1 MTFPLN
7 LLPLFFSLQ
16 NKKLSTGGSKARK
29 APMMADATTQI
40 GKSPPTRITS
50 ACQTEG
56 VVCYMPPRLQTVQ
69 ELHCLYRHPESELQ
83 LYIRQKMDTPPPITS
98 HLDDPQS
105 PISLPNEQ
113 WLSEPTCDSC
123 ARCIPVSQRVRF
135 LRVMQEI
142 AAEKEGPGC
151 ARCIPVRRGARAA
164 KKTEPEPVIS
174 ASTPKVCF
182 PLQSG
187 CPTTEG
193 TQQCSTDKE
202 AQKGEE
208 GDGKGEGDD
217 GGKGGGRVC
226 EKGEGYIPISLQAPI
241 DNLIQLCFKLE
252 NLEVPAILRQHMKY
266 LLGGLHHLLAHL
278 PVPLEPKKD
287 CSSPS
292 TPGHVA
298 WNTGVKLQELKEAL
312 KVLNSEGENILPP
325 YFLAELT
332 QLQQVVHDTLLFA
345 TSGIQNETF
354 AYDCSGCIMNS
365 DLRPPPW
372 RNQDLQGNPFF
383 RRLCLDVGVRGI
395 VQEIRK
401 LQDVEMNVEDHSYL
415 SDSDMESLTTDYPPT
430 PPQSRWAK
438 KTSEN
443 SNQKGKLVGRR
454 RKKQKASKVRAKKLC
469 PNWRKTKT
477 DIHLTIPAPLTLQP
491 TNKETMRRRRKTLQ
505 FNNSTS
511 FSTVNPRET
520 SLSPPNSPSLLFH
533 QNDKVG
539 SSTKHAPPL
548 KGVAHSDS
556 PSPPHLGHRVTDSNC
571 TLSYAPTFK
580 NRMPSPIQLVIAD
593 DKFMPPLKP
602 SHTKTSALSPSS
614 ATTTVTSFCCPL
626 SSTSSSP
633 SSSTSISSSASSSV
647 SSIANCTTHTCN
659 SSASTSNS
667 TAIFSTADYTTTST
681 VSTASCPMSPSDS
694 STAYSNASSVLVS
707 QLHSAVSSGTTP
719 FLQVLPAT
727 VSSTSVRAHLP
738 QAAPFNASSS
748 TKVNQSSMEQV
759 NIKHLQ
765 KQANRKGFVSISS
778 NPDPQPPN
786 ALKEQGYSCGEM
798 RTTEQQQARPKMTPV
813 PFSSVAPLVMHH
825 PPGKQT
831 NQVIPFI
838 HPIVPL
844 QPVNS
849 GPLSPTTLIFAPFSY
864 SPTVSSKPPRSLP
877 PVGATP
883 VPLSVAPSF
892 VSLLTGPT
900 PDITSNSTTNLSSA
914 SFTTSTST
922 STSNSSSSSSIHS
935 SSSSSSSSTST
946 SNSSSSTSLPSSSS
960 SSAFFP
966 TNPVLNSLFS
976 CPSLSRPPLTSVK
989 ANTARPI
996 THLVTGKR
1004 ISSALLPTSIAAA
1017 SIKSTKPTND
1027 HIKSTELTGSTKST
1041 ASFSPAKDNASTSCS
1056 KNMNSSNSFSTL
1068 VIPVAQQQRD
1078 RMIPR
1083 SGQFP
1088 ISLRVAG
1095 QTLMQAIYSVAGVNP
1110 SIPLRTRVN
1119 QAIPYMSKLKTIPYM
1134 SRVNQAFPSING
1146 GSQAIPYVTDHII
1159 PSMAEGSQ
1167 AIPSMARG
1175 TQVIPS
1181 VGGGNQAI
1189 QSTAKGSS
1197 HAVNK
1202 QSTVR
1207 NVNEQSITSS
1217 MQPVALTKNC
1227 KKTQDSAMISPMPL
1241 LLPFSYLTPILSCS
1255 TPSTHPSPLSS
1266 HPTPSSTSTILPSST
1281 HLPPSST
1288 HATPPSLQASGTGGR
1303 KPKGFN
1309 SHSTATTIRGVRD
1322 CDIGNTGEVV
1332 GELLSDLS
1340 NGVAEVSSRISPVT
1354 SVVSM
1359 SSHVLNNCGLIN
1371 PNLITREENTA
1382 SLAADSCK
1390 KEAVTGMYDN
1400 SESLTISNTFA
1411 LPNSCSALS
1420 CAPVIRFPT
1429 VTLNK
1434 PTPSKSTCT
1443 KASSLSVSVCHHTSS
1458 STHSTSGSFAVP
1470 IASPVTPTEN
1480 HVQHR
1485 QSSLRSAPSQK
1496 HVLSSSQSPPLSTTS
1511 PTLTPSLPSSVS
1523 PDEPHLTPLQSTL
1536 PVARLS
1542 VTQVAN
1548 GLLIKW
1554 TFANEHLSMQ
1564 TQVDRYELYAFVCS
1578 KGMSIPDISQWG
1590 KVGEIKPLALPM
1602 AVTLTNFATGQCY
1615 AFSVKV
1621 YYNGGLSSNFCPP
1634 STVEL

>member
-1 MTFPLN
+1 MIFPLN

-16 NKKLSTGGSKARK
+16 NKKLSAGGSKARK

-56 VVCYMPPRLQTVQ
+56 VVCYMPPRLQTAQ

-83 LYIRQKMDTPPPITS
+83 LYIRQSMDTPPPITS

-105 PISLPNEQ
+105 PIPLPNEQ

-164 KKTEPEPVIS
+164 KKAEPEPVIS
-174 ASTPKVCF
+174 ASIPKVYF

-193 TQQCSTDKE
+193 TQQYSTDKE
-202 AQKGEE
+202 AQKEEE

-217 GGKGGGRVC
+217 GGEGGGRVC

-298 WNTGVKLQELKEAL
+298 WNTGVNIQELKEAL
-312 KVLNSEGENILPP
+312 KVLNSEGENMLPP

-354 AYDCSGCIMNS
+354 AYDCSGCIINS

-372 RNQDLQGNPFF
+372 RNQDLQENPFF

-438 KTSEN
+438 KKSEN
-443 SNQKGKLVGRR
+443 SNQKGKLVGMR
-454 RKKQKASKVRAKKLC
+454 RKKQKASKVRAKMLC
-469 PNWRKTKT
+469 PNRRKTKT

-491 TNKETMRRRRKTLQ
+491 ANKETMRRRRKTLE

-539 SSTKHAPPL
+539 SATKHAPPL

-556 PSPPHLGHRVTDSNC
+556 PSLPLLGHRVTDSNC
-571 TLSYAPTFK
+571 TLSCAPTFT
-580 NRMPSPIQLVIAD
+580 NRMPSPIQQVIAD
-593 DKFMPPLKP
+593 DKLMPPLKL

-614 ATTTVTSFCCPL
+614 ATTTVTSFSCPL

-633 SSSTSISSSASSSV
+633 SSSTSFLSSASSSV

-681 VSTASCPMSPSDS
+681 VSTTSCTMSPSNS
-694 STAYSNASSVLVS
+694 STAYSNASSVVVS
-707 QLHSAVSSGTTP
+707 QMNSAVSSGTTPLNPTPSKILANLDAFGGQPNMLHIVVQLQQIFKRCYKGIFKVSDAVQAQSQKGIVTTSSTVEYITP

-748 TKVNQSSMEQV
+748 TRVNQSSMEQV
-759 NIKHLQ
+759 NIINLQ
-765 KQANRKGFVSISS
+765 KQANRKGFVSISN

-786 ALKEQGYSCGEM
+786 ALKEQGYSGGEM
-798 RTTEQQQARPKMTPV
+798 STTEKQQARPKMTPV
-813 PFSSVAPLVMHH
+813 PFSSVAPLVMYR
-825 PPGKQT
+825 PPGKQPF
-831 NQVIPFI
+831 QVIPLI
-838 HPIVPL
+838 HPILSL
-844 QPVNS
+844 QPVTS
-849 GPLSPTTLIFAPFSY
+849 RPRSPSALIFAPSSY
-864 SPTVSSKPPRSLP
+864 SPTFSSKPSRSLP

-883 VPLSVAPSF
+883 VPLSVAPSS
-892 VSLLTGPT
+892 VSLLTDPT
-900 PDITSNSTTNLSSA
+900 PGITSNSTTSLSSA
-914 SFTTSTST
+914 SFTTSTSM
-922 STSNSSSSSSIHS
+922 STSNSSFSASIPSS

-946 SNSSSSTSLPSSSS
+946 STSNFSSSTSLPSSSS
-960 SSAFFP
+960 SSAYSS
-966 TNPVLNSLFS
+966 TNQMLNSLFS
-976 CPSLSRPPLTSVK
+976 CSSLSRPPLTSVK
-989 ANTARPI
+989 ANSATHI
-996 THLVTGKR
+996 THSVTGKR
-1004 ISSALLPTSIAAA
+1004 SSSTLFPTSIA
-1017 SIKSTKPTND
+1017 
-1027 HIKSTELTGSTKST
+1027 
-1041 ASFSPAKDNASTSCS
+1041 
-1056 KNMNSSNSFSTL
+1056 
-1068 VIPVAQQQRD
+1068 V
-1078 RMIPR
+1078 
-1083 SGQFP
+1083 
-1088 ISLRVAG
+1088 
-1095 QTLMQAIYSVAGVNP
+1095 
-1110 SIPLRTRVN
+1110 RT
-1119 QAIPYMSKLKTIPYM
+1119 
-1134 SRVNQAFPSING
+1134 
-1146 GSQAIPYVTDHII
+1146 
-1159 PSMAEGSQ
+1159 
-1167 AIPSMARG
+1167 
-1175 TQVIPS
+1175 
-1181 VGGGNQAI
+1181 
-1189 QSTAKGSS
+1189 
-1197 HAVNK
+1197 VNK

-1207 NVNEQSITSS
+1207 NVNKQSIPSS

-1227 KKTQDSAMISPMPL
+1227 KKTQDSAMTSPVPL
-1241 LLPFSYLTPILSCS
+1241 FPPFSHPSPILSCS
-1255 TPSTHPSPLSS
+1255 TPSSHPSPRSS
-1266 HPTPSSTSTILPSST
+1266 HPTPPSSTSAILPSST

-1288 HATPPSLQASGTGGR
+1288 HATPPSPLVSGTGGR
-1303 KPKGFN
+1303 KPKASN
-1309 SHSTATTIRGVRD
+1309 SHSTATTIRGLRD
-1322 CDIGNTGEVV
+1322 CDIGNTEAV

-1340 NGVAEVSSRISPVT
+1340 NGVAEVTSRMSPVANT

-1359 SSHVLNNCGLIN
+1359 SSPVLTNCGLIN
-1371 PNLITREENTA
+1371 PNIITIEENTA
-1382 SLAADSCK
+1382 SLDAHSCK
-1390 KEAVTGMYDN
+1390 KAAVTGMHAN
-1400 SESLTISNTFA
+1400 SESLTVANSFA
-1411 LPNSCSALS
+1411 LLNSCSAPS
-1420 CAPVIRFPT
+1420 CAPVITAPT
-1429 VTLNK
+1429 VTLTK
-1434 PTPSKSTCT
+1434 STPSKSTST
-1443 KASSLSVSVCHHTSS
+1443 KAPPSSLFVSVCHTSS
-1458 STHSTSGSFAVP
+1458 STHSTSGSVAVP
-1470 IASPVTPTEN
+1470 IASSVTPTEN

-1485 QSSLRSAPSQK
+1485 QSALRSVPSQK
-1496 HVLSSSQSPPLSTTS
+1496 HVPSSSQSPPPSTTS
-1511 PTLTPSLPSSVS
+1511 PTPTPSHPSSVS
-1523 PDEPHLTPLQSTL
+1523 PDEPHLTPLPSTL

-1542 VTQVAN
+1542 VTKVAN

-1554 TFANEHLSMQ
+1554 TFANEYLSWQ
-1564 TQVDRYELYAFVCS
+1564 TQVERYELYAFVCS
-1578 KGMSIPDISQWG
+1578 KGISIPDISQWG

-1602 AVTLTNFATGQCY
+1602 AVTLTNFAMGQCY

-1621 YYNGGLSSNFCPP
+1621 CYNGGLSSNFGPP
-1634 STVEL
+1634 STIEL